1 MPRKQTKKRSV
12 KARSPIMTRSR
23 TRKAAEEAKAKA
35 AAKAKAKSKPR
46 RGGLVII
53 TTTRRGSQG
62 QIGKVADYSRDG
74 KRVGLITLY
83 NGHFNVINVS
93 DVRPLTEAE
102 RKKKPKM
109 NPSYIRDTNLNA
121 VERNL
126 LNNDKLG

>member
-35 AAKAKAKSKPR
+35 DAKAKAKSKPR
-46 RGGLVII
+46 RGGLAVI
-53 TTTRRGSQG
+53 TTNRFGSKG

-83 NGHFNVINVS
+83 NGHFNVINVI
-93 DVRPLTEAE
+93 DVRTLTEAE

-109 NPSYIRDTNLNA
+109 NPSYKRDTNLSA
-121 VERNL
+121 VERDL
-126 LNNDKLG
+126 LNNERLG

>member
-1 MPRKQTKKRSV
+1 MPRKQTKKRSI
-12 KARSPIMTRSR
+12 KPRSPVMTRSR

-35 AAKAKAKSKPR
+35 KSKPR
-46 RGGLVII
+46 RGGLAVI
-53 TTTRRGSQG
+53 TTNRFGSKG
-62 QIGKVADYSRDG
+62 KIGKVADYSRDG

-109 NPSYIRDTNLNA
+109 NPSYKRDTNLNA
-121 VERNL
+121 VERDL
-126 LNNDKLG
+126 LNNERLG